1 MKKRITS
8 LPAWSYAPL
17 AVCFWVGLWWLI
29 SAIYAKPLIL
39 PSPIDTL
46 RTLLKLAATGEFYLT
61 VALSLLR
68 ILLGILLALAA
79 GTALAILSVKSAFF
93 HRLFSPVLSL
103 FKATPVASIIFLMLL
118 WLGRSRIPF
127 VIAFMMALPIVFANV
142 REGLLQTDRTLLE
155 MASVFEVPASRI
167 LRSIRLPSLKPY
179 FLAAARSAI
188 SLAWKAG
195 IAAEV
200 LCTPEHSI
208 GRAIYEG
215 KLYIMTE
222 ELFAWTLLVIL
233 ISVLI
238 EQLALYLLG
247 KPTSPMQ
254 KRHSGTGRCNHDS
267 L

>member
-1 MKKRITS
+1 MKKRF
-8 LPAWSYAPL
+8 LPAWSYTPL
-17 AVCFWVGLWWLI
+17 AVLFWVGLWWLI

-46 RTLLKLAATGEFYLT
+46 RTLAKLAATGEFYLT
-61 VALSLLR
+61 VALSLGR

-79 GTALAILSVKSAFF
+79 GTALAVLSVKSAFLD
-93 HRLFSPVLSL
+93 RLLSPLLSL
-103 FKATPVASIIFLMLL
+103 FKATPVASVIFLMLL
-118 WLGRSRIPF
+118 WIGRARIPF
-127 VIAFMMALPIVFANV
+127 VIALVMALPIVFANV
-142 REGLLQTDRTLLE
+142 REGLLQTDRKLLE
-155 MASVFEVPASRI
+155 MASVFKVPTSRI
-167 LRSIRLPSLKPY
+167 LWDIRLPSLKPY
-179 FLAAARSAI
+179 FLAASRSAI

-222 ELFAWTLLVIL
+222 ELFAWTFLVIL

-238 EQLALYLLG
+238 EQMALYLLD
-247 KPTSPMQ
+247 KPAAAQ
-254 KRHSGTGRCNHDS
+254 KRREGKEEVGA
-267 L
+267 

>member
-1 MKKRITS
+1 MRKRF
-8 LPAWSYAPL
+8 LPAWSYTPL
-17 AVCFWVGLWWLI
+17 ALGFWVGLWWLI
-29 SAIYAKPLIL
+29 SAIYAKPLVL

-46 RTLLKLAATGEFYLT
+46 RTLARLAATGEFYLT
-61 VALSLLR
+61 VALSLGR
-68 ILLGILLALAA
+68 IVLGILLALAA

-93 HRLFSPVLSL
+93 HRLLSPLLSL

-118 WLGRSRIPF
+118 WIGRARIPF

-142 REGLLQTDRTLLE
+142 REGLLQTDRKLLE
-155 MASVFEVPASRI
+155 MASVFEVSSGRV
-167 LRSIRLPSLKPY
+167 LHGIRLPSLKPY
-179 FLAAARSAI
+179 FLAATRSAI

-233 ISVLI
+233 ISVLV
-238 EQLALYLLG
+238 EQLALYLLD
-247 KPTSPMQ
+247 KPASTMK
-254 KRHSGTGRCNHDS
+254 KRHNGKGEVQS
-267 L
+267 